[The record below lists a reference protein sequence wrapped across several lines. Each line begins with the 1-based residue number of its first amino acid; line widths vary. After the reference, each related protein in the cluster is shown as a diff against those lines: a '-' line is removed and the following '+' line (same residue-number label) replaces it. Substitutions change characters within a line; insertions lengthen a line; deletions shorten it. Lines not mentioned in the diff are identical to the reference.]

1 MHTVDVL
8 TSDCTA
14 LRSNIL
20 FLKKEISFLLKILGN
35 CYSSSIHAEQL
46 KLQDGYWKHFEEQQ
60 IYLDTLDVTVQK
72 EESKLIN
79 LYLEGLIHA
88 ETVMDKQG
96 KLQASFDACYNELK
110 SLKESFYTFMNGC
123 NACAL
128 KTAC

>member
-1 MHTVDVL
+1 MHTVDIL
-8 TSDCTA
+8 TTRCTA
-14 LRSNIL
+14 IHTDIQ
-20 FLKKEISFLLKILGN
+20 FLKKEIGFLLKILGN

-60 IYLDTLDVTVQK
+60 LELDALDATVQK

-79 LYLEGLIHA
+79 LYLEGLIHE
-88 ETVMDKQG
+88 ETLRDKQG
-96 KLQASFDACYNELK
+96 KLEAAFEACYSELK